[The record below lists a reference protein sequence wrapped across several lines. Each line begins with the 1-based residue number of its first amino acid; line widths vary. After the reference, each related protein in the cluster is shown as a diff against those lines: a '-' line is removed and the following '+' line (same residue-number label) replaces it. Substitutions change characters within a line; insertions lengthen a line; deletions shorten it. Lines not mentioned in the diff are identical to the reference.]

1 MLNRLQKLKNLKK
14 NTTKAIKTI
23 LIGISLTLATPFVS
37 EQKLLA
43 QVPDNNPITIDQKTK
58 IKNIPSGV
66 TQGNGNLVLPNS
78 KVTLP
83 NYPNSN
89 ITPYKFKNTSI
100 EELKKF
106 NDSLNPA
113 RTATKDFETL
123 RNEIVNK
130 QNSLTIKL
138 KKDFIELNNS
148 IKGNL
153 KIRLP
158 LTPNHNIQKNID
170 GAVVNTG
177 ANTSYDITTQPIDGG
192 VQNIITLKDST
203 APQSYTFQVSDDP
216 TDKVEL
222 TENGGA
228 KVTSKDNK
236 LKAIILPPWAKDAN
250 GKNLPTN
257 YIPQGNQLIQ
267 VITTTG
273 AVFPVSADPT
283 WCGRQ
288 IHSVGWQNWRN
299 PISLAVIPTYCGRFL
314 ATDTWDAWTEVYN
327 NTPWNNNYW
336 PDRRYGSDQYWSMFN
351 QFKCHY
357 ANTVAQIIEG
367 EWNLEPSRRHVS
379 ILETYIQKCNP

>member
-23 LIGISLTLATPFVS
+23 FLTISLTLAIPFVL
-37 EQKLLA
+37 EQKSLA
-43 QVPDNNPITIDQKTK
+43 QVPDNNPISIDQTK
-58 IKNIPSGV
+58 IKNIPNGV

-83 NYPNSN
+83 NFPNV
-89 ITPYKFKNTSI
+89 TPYKFKNTSI

-113 RTATKDFETL
+113 RTATKDFQTL

-130 QNSLTIKL
+130 QNLLTIKL

-148 IKGNL
+148 LKGNL

-236 LKAIILPPWAKDAN
+236 LKAIILPPWA
-250 GKNLPTN
+250 
-257 YIPQGNQLIQ
+257 
-267 VITTTG
+267 
-273 AVFPVSADPT
+273 
-283 WCGRQ
+283 
-288 IHSVGWQNWRN
+288 
-299 PISLAVIPTYCGRFL
+299 LAILSNTLFRLFL
-314 ATDTWDAWTEVYN
+314 N
-327 NTPWNNNYW
+327 
-336 PDRRYGSDQYWSMFN
+336 
-351 QFKCHY
+351 
-357 ANTVAQIIEG
+357 
-367 EWNLEPSRRHVS
+367 
-379 ILETYIQKCNP
+379 